1 LTLLELRV
9 QRFRQHRAASFQFAR
24 GFNVVVGPN
33 EAGKSALRD
42 ALRLALFGN
51 PEAAGHR
58 QEASPPWGSADPP
71 VLELVFEVPEGR
83 FELVKDFATRRVAL
97 RGQGR
102 TWERPKLVQ
111 EAIYRALGFHSE
123 KAFTATAHVRQ
134 AELHEIGER
143 DVARQL
149 GRIVAGADEDASRA
163 LQSLKQALE
172 SLERGLLRPASNP
185 GRLARLRSRL
195 AEAEQQVAALRRGW
209 EEARALAAEAARLR
223 RRLAEVEAELAD
235 RTRLVEFNRSLQQA
249 QERAEW
255 LRKEVSARQAL
266 LDQLGRLEEQ
276 LHRTR
281 GELEQLPPG
290 DQDLVDRVQAAVGKA
305 EELEAHAARVEAH
318 QAPLPPLL
326 PSSRGWAWAAVAV
339 AALFA
344 AAWPGFAAPARAV
357 LAAVAA
363 AAAWAAWADWQAKER
378 ARRARAEAE
387 AENRERRHL
396 AQQMRGQAQELR
408 DQVRR
413 DLAAVG
419 AGSLEDLRQRVARR
433 QELEAELKSLQQR
446 VGDLLA
452 GRDREELQD
461 ELRKFSADLHAQLQF
476 LGSEPARSKA
486 LLPLELQR
494 LERELEELGQERAQL
509 QGQLQRLEA
518 RLEAAPE
525 EDHLLRAEEELAAL
539 RGELERLERRRRALR
554 VALEVLG
561 EAKAA
566 VEVPARQAVEEKT
579 GQFLA
584 RLTGGRYTRV
594 RVPQG
599 ADALRLEVW
608 SEEAG
613 GWLPPEE
620 PHLSRGTVDL
630 VFLAARVALVDV
642 LASSLRPPLL
652 LDDPFV
658 TFDRPRRERA
668 LEWLRELS
676 RQRQV
681 LLFTWDEEVAQH
693 ADAVIRLAGPKEEAD
708 SPPRTWLQ
716 DFGGLA

>member
-1 LTLLELRV
+1 V

-58 QEASPPWGSADPP
+58 QEANPPWGQVDPP

-83 FELVKDFATRRVAL
+83 FELVKDFAARRVVL
-97 RGQGR
+97 RGQGK
-102 TWERPKLVQ
+102 TWERPRLVQ
-111 EAIYRALGFHSE
+111 QAIHRALGFHSE

-143 DVARQL
+143 DVAVQL

-163 LQSLKQALE
+163 LRSLERALE
-172 SLERGLLRPASNP
+172 SLERGLARPASNP

-195 AEAEQQVAALRRGW
+195 ADLEQQADSLRRGV
-209 EEARALAAEAARLR
+209 EEARGLAAEAARVR
-223 RRLAEVEAELAD
+223 RRLAEVEAELTD
-235 RTRLVEFNRSLQQA
+235 RTRLVELNRSLQQA

-255 LRKEVSARQAL
+255 LRREVSARQAL

-281 GELEQLPPG
+281 RDLEQLPPG
-290 DQDLVDRVQAAVGKA
+290 DQDLVDRVQAAMGRA

-318 QAPLPPLL
+318 RVPLPPLPKPRARL
-326 PSSRGWAWAAVAV
+326 WAAAAAVA
-339 AALFA
+339 ATA
-344 AAWPGFAAPARAV
+344 AAWPGLPLAARVV
-357 LAAVAA
+357 LAAAA
-363 AAAWAAWADWQAKER
+363 LAAAWVAWRDWQGRES
-378 ARRARAEAE
+378 ARRARLEAE
-387 AENRERRHL
+387 AENRERWHL
-396 AQQMRGQAQELR
+396 AEQMRRQAQGLQ
-408 DQVRR
+408 DQVWQH
-413 DLAAVG
+413 LAAVG
-419 AGSLEDLRQRVARR
+419 ARSPEDLRQRVLRR

-452 GRDREELQD
+452 GRDREELQE

-476 LGSEPARSKA
+476 LESEQARSKA

-494 LERELEELGQERAQL
+494 LERELEELRDERARL
-509 QGQLQRLEA
+509 HGQLQRLEA

-525 EDHLLRAEEELAAL
+525 EDHLLRAEEELVGVRA
-539 RGELERLERRRRALR
+539 ELERLERRRRALR

-561 EAKAA
+561 EAKGA
-566 VEVPARQAVEEKT
+566 VEVPARQAVEEKA

-599 ADALRLEVW
+599 ADTLRLEVW

-613 GWLPPEE
+613 EWLPPEE
-620 PHLSRGTVDL
+620 PYLSRGTVDL

-676 RQRQV
+676 RHRQV

-693 ADAVIRLAGPKEEAD
+693 ADAVIRLPGPAPPARFEETD
-708 SPPRTWLQ
+708 RT
-716 DFGGLA
+716 LATP